1 MQFRVNKNIKRI
13 ISEKGLR
20 QKDVAAKIGISP
32 QVCSNICSCSRHV
45 YADEVLPIA
54 TALQCSIEDLFKEVS
69 A

>member
-20 QKDVAAKIGISP
+20 QKDVAAKLLIKPEVI
-32 QVCSNICSCSRHV
+32 SNICCCKRRV

-54 TALQCSIEDLFKEVS
+54 TALQCSVEDLLKEVS

>member
-1 MQFRVNKNIKRI
+1 MDYIVNKNIKRI
-13 ISEKGLR
+13 ISKKCLR
-20 QKDVAAKIGISP
+20 QKDVAAKMCISP
-32 QVCSNICSCSRHV
+32 MVLSNICCCKRHV